1 MITKPDL
8 VAKTAPGRR
17 FDRLASSLI
26 GFLAVLAAMLAIV
39 QAGQSQAGGRA
50 TSMAARLAGD
60 ILTRSSVSRLVDDF
74 AGGTQLQAI
83 DLRVDAFARQG
94 QGLSRDDT
102 GAVAVGEAD
111 ERAAELLQA
120 AMTET
125 IGTSG
130 GTPLDPYTA
139 ALVKASLDELQA
151 EVVEQGRQVDI
162 ATAAGGRGRLAI
174 LGLSLTALAGVLVGL
189 ALVLREGRPGWTA
202 LIAACG
208 IASLAVAAGV
218 AAVV

>member
-1 MITKPDL
+1 M
-8 VAKTAPGRR
+8 AKTAPGRR
-17 FDRLASSLI
+17 FDQLASSLI

-39 QAGQSQAGGRA
+39 QAGQSQTGGRA
-50 TSMAARLAGD
+50 KSMAARLADD

-74 AGGTQLQAI
+74 AGGAQLQAI
-83 DLRVDAFARQG
+83 DLRVDAFARQAEG
-94 QGLSRDDT
+94 KAVGDA
-102 GAVAVGEAD
+102 GAVAVGAAD
-111 ERAAELLQA
+111 EKAAELLQA

-130 GTPLDPYTA
+130 GAPLDPYTA
-139 ALVKASLDELQA
+139 ALVRASVSDLQA
-151 EVVEQGRQVDI
+151 EVAEQGRQVDI
-162 ATAAGGRGRLAI
+162 ATAAGGRGRLAV

-202 LIAACG
+202 LLAACG

-218 AAVV
+218 AAIV